1 MRPLGLLCAIVLVG
15 GCSNATSVRPFGGT
29 YDLISVDGKPDP
41 QPLFSGANTDVVA
54 GTLTVGSDT
63 LNVIL
68 DLKSVDSA
76 GRPTGDA
83 TPLVNAIPYVR
94 RGDTLLVADSGS
106 LGDGFGGL
114 TSGAFPIGKIVGSSV
129 QLDLTFGI
137 PASTGF
143 GGPPGRFL
151 FTPAP

>member
-1 MRPLGLLCAIVLVG
+1 
-15 GCSNATSVRPFGGT
+15 
-29 YDLISVDGKPDP
+29 
-41 QPLFSGANTDVVA
+41 
-54 GTLTVGSDT
+54 
-63 LNVIL
+63 VIL
-68 DLKSVDSA
+68 DLESVDSA

-106 LGDGFGGL
+106 LGDGLGGL